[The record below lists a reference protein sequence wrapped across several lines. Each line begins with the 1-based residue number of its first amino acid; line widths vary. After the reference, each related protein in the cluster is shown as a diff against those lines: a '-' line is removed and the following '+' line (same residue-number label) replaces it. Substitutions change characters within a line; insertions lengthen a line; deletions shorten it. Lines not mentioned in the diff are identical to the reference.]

1 MQADH
6 GEAKKEFAHEIA
18 IAHGIGAVLTH
29 ARKTELARDKF
40 AIEDDCR
47 SGERARSKRE
57 NVRSNQAITKP
68 FRVSFKSL
76 DLPEQVMRKRDR
88 NSTRLNSSHRCIS

>member
-18 IAHGIGAVLTH
+18 IEH
-29 ARKTELARDKF
+29 
-40 AIEDDCR
+40 DCR

-76 DLPEQVMRKRDR
+76 DLPEQVMRKSDR
-88 NSTRLNSSHRCIS
+88 LGALEMRVTRHHNIDVFFGEVEQRSPQISQAR